1 MVERP
6 VHASLSIYC
15 LFKQYL
21 AVPLPMLALI
31 DGNNFY
37 CSCERVFQP
46 WLQNRPLVV
55 LSNNDG
61 CAIARSDEAK
71 ALGIKM
77 GAPWFKIRHL
87 EQEAGLVALSANFAL
102 YGDMSD
108 RMMSLAAGLGHTQ
121 EVYSIDESFVDL
133 SGITGDLV
141 RRARTIRRR
150 ILQWI
155 GIPTCIG
162 IGPTKTLAKLA
173 NAIAKSAERK
183 PGSYPAQYAQICH
196 LGACSP
202 QELAALLQATE
213 VGEVWGVGPRI
224 GAQLR
229 AQGIHTALDLQG
241 MDPAAAKAGWSVV
254 LEKTVRELNG
264 IPCIAF
270 EDEPPAKQQIACTRS
285 FGHPVTELQ
294 DLQEAITEFACRAAE
309 KLRQQNSHTGQL
321 MAFIRTSPFREK
333 DPQYSRS
340 ASIPLP
346 SPTSDSA
353 HITQAATAILQHI
366 YRPGFKYAKAGVML
380 MDLQPA
386 TRQQLTLDLD
396 ADMPENRVRLM
407 QAMDQINQRYGRGS
421 LKLARAVTGSAAPIW
436 QMKQN
441 FKTPAYTTDWQR
453 LLTVENDVR
462 RPLAAHQSPV
472 SGARRG
478 A

>member
-1 MVERP
+1 
-6 VHASLSIYC
+6 
-15 LFKQYL
+15 
-21 AVPLPMLALI
+21 MLALV

-46 WLQNRPLVV
+46 WLQGRPVVV

-77 GAPWFKIRHL
+77 GAPYFQLREL
-87 EQEAGLVALSANFAL
+87 ERDAGLIALSANFAL

-108 RMMSLAAGLGHTQ
+108 RMMTLAAGLGHMQ
-121 EVYSIDESFVDL
+121 EVYSIDESFIDL
-133 SGITGDLV
+133 SGIPGDLV
-141 RRARTIRRR
+141 LRARKIRRR
-150 ILQWI
+150 IHQWI

-183 PGSYPAQYAQICH
+183 PGSYPAHHAQICH
-196 LGACSP
+196 LGACTP
-202 QELAALLQATE
+202 EELAQLLQATE
-213 VGEVWGVGPRI
+213 VGDVWGVGRKI

-229 AQGIHTALDLQG
+229 ENGVHTALDLQR
-241 MDPAAAKAGWSVV
+241 MSPAAAKAGWSVV

-264 IPCIAF
+264 VPCIEF

-285 FGHPVTELQ
+285 FGHPVTELIE
-294 DLQEAITEFACRAAE
+294 LQEAVTEFACRAAE
-309 KLRQQNSHTGQL
+309 KLRKQNSHTGQI
-321 MAFIRTSPFREK
+321 MAFIRTSPFRK
-333 DPQYSRS
+333 QDPQYSRS

-353 HITQAATAILQHI
+353 HITQAANAIIKRI

-386 TRQQLTLDLD
+386 AREQLTLDFD
-396 ADMPENRVRLM
+396 EVMPENRVRLM
-407 QAMDQINQRYGRGS
+407 DAMDQVNQRYGRGT
-421 LKLARAVTGSAAPIW
+421 LKLASAGAPRASKLWV
-436 QMKQN
+436 MKQERISSG
-441 FKTPAYTTDWQR
+441 FTTDWYG
-453 LLTVENDVR
+453 
-462 RPLAAHQSPV
+462 LAIS
-472 SGARRG
+472 S
-478 A
+478 

>member
-1 MVERP
+1 
-6 VHASLSIYC
+6 
-15 LFKQYL
+15 
-21 AVPLPMLALI
+21 MLALI

-46 WLQNRPLVV
+46 WLKGRPVVV

-77 GAPWFKIRHL
+77 GAPYFQLREL
-87 EQEAGLVALSANFAL
+87 ERNAGLIALSANFAL

-108 RMMSLAAGLGHTQ
+108 RMMSLAAGLGHNQ

-133 SGITGDLV
+133 SGIPGDLV
-141 RRARTIRRR
+141 RRARIIRRR
-150 ILQWI
+150 IHQWI

-183 PGSYPAQYAQICH
+183 PGSYPAHHAQICH
-196 LGACSP
+196 LGACSSE
-202 QELAALLQATE
+202 ELAQLLQATE
-213 VGEVWGVGPRI
+213 VGEVWGVGRKI

-229 AQGIHTALDLQG
+229 EQGIHTALDLQR

-254 LEKTVRELNG
+254 LEKTVRELG
-264 IPCIAF
+264 GVPCIEF

-285 FGHPVTELQ
+285 FGHPVTELIE
-294 DLQEAITEFACRAAE
+294 LQEAITEFACRAAE
-309 KLRQQNSHTGQL
+309 KLRKQGGHTGHI
-321 MAFIRTSPFREK
+321 MAFIRTSPFRK
-333 DPQYSRS
+333 QDPQYSRS

-353 HITQAATAILQHI
+353 HITQAANAILKRI

-386 TRQQLTLDLD
+386 TREQLLLDFD
-396 ADMPENRVRLM
+396 DVMPENRVRLM
-407 QAMDQINQRYGRGS
+407 DAVDQLNQRFGRGT
-421 LKLARAVTGSAAPIW
+421 LKLASAGAPKAIKLW
-436 QMKQN
+436 AMKQEQMSTG
-441 FKTPAYTTDWQR
+441 FTTDWGG
-453 LLTVENDVR
+453 LVVIE
-462 RPLAAHQSPV
+462 
-472 SGARRG
+472 
-478 A
+478 